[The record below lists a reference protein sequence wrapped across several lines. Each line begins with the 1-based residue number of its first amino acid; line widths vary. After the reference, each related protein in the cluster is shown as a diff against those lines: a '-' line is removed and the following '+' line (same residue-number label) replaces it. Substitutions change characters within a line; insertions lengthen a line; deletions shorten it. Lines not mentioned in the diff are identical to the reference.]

1 METCGLLSWNGVRT
15 TIGPSMKTLTR
26 YIFKEM
32 LGPTTLGFIFYTSLI
47 LMQRIFDLAGVII
60 KRSLSGA
67 TVGKLILWSLPHIVV
82 LTLPMSLLFG
92 ILIAVGRLSSD
103 SEIIAMRSVGISTRT
118 IYRPVFVFSFLMF
131 LLTLYLTNFVLPKG
145 NRNFVALRAEV
156 FTSSVAKEIKPRVF
170 YDEYEN
176 LMIYVNDVD
185 TRTGAWHG
193 VFVADAR
200 GDESAT
206 STQAIVDAS
215 REVSPAGGLT
225 SQSGQR
231 VIAAQSGGLSIVKST
246 KQVWLNLRQAETH
259 VWDPRKPDR
268 YDLNRNE
275 TQRILLPDKNI
286 MDNGQISRS
295 LRELDLKQLLSQA
308 RDLRHGDPD
317 TYRMVWVEI
326 HKKFS
331 IPFACIVFGL
341 VGLPL
346 GITNRRGGKSSGFSL
361 SIAII
366 VFYYVL
372 LMNGEHMANGG
383 KIPPWLGIWAANIL
397 LFILG
402 IFLLTRA
409 NRDSGMR
416 AEGNLFSR
424 LAGLFRSKKPAE
436 KPPEQTQAVGV
447 AATAAPMEDEPAI
460 LNRLDITFPNI
471 LDRYVLSEFLKV
483 VGMVFLSTSALFIIM
498 SYTDLANDIRR
509 NRIAGSLVLSYYR
522 FQIFSVL
529 NYTLPITVLVATL
542 VTFALLAKN
551 NELTAIKSTGV
562 SLFRV
567 SLPIIAVAAVISVF
581 AYFLLDFILPF
592 SNERA
597 SKLENVI
604 RGKTTTA
611 SLSSQQK
618 TWFLGKGRYLIN
630 FLAYDRREKVLSQV
644 QVFELHPTEFR
655 ITRRIY
661 AEHARWNGKA
671 WVFDNG
677 WIRSFTDE
685 GRSTFSPMTA
695 PLELAYAERPEDFAT
710 EVKSPDQMTFA
721 QLRRYVSSIR
731 SSGYSAE
738 ELTVKL
744 YAKTSWPALSL
755 VMALIAL
762 PFAFRIGKRGALYGF
777 GIALVLGILY
787 WVVFVLFTKFG
798 EVGNLPALLAAWS
811 ANILFSIA
819 AVYMFVHTE
828 T

>member
-1 METCGLLSWNGVRT
+1 
-15 TIGPSMKTLTR
+15 
-26 YIFKEM
+26 
-32 LGPTTLGFIFYTSLI
+32 
-47 LMQRIFDLAGVII
+47 
-60 KRSLSGA
+60 
-67 TVGKLILWSLPHIVV
+67 
-82 LTLPMSLLFG
+82 
-92 ILIAVGRLSSD
+92 
-103 SEIIAMRSVGISTRT
+103 
-118 IYRPVFVFSFLMF
+118 
-131 LLTLYLTNFVLPKG
+131 
-145 NRNFVALRAEV
+145 
-156 FTSSVAKEIKPRVF
+156 
-170 YDEYEN
+170 
-176 LMIYVNDVD
+176 
-185 TRTGAWHG
+185 
-193 VFVADAR
+193 R
-200 GDESAT
+200 G
-206 STQAIVDAS
+206 
-215 REVSPAGGLT
+215 G
-225 SQSGQR
+225 GQR
-231 VIAAQSGGLSIVKST
+231 VIAAENGNLSIVKST
-246 KQVWLNLRQAETH
+246 RQVWLNLNQAETH
-259 VWDPRKPDR
+259 IWDPKKADR
-268 YDLNRNE
+268 YDLNRNA

-286 MDNGQISRS
+286 VDNTSIARS
-295 LRELDLKQLLSQA
+295 LRELDLRQLLSQA
-308 RDLRHGDPD
+308 RDLKHGDPD
-317 TYRMVWVEI
+317 TYRLAWVEI

-331 IPFACIVFGL
+331 IPFACIVFGVL
-341 VGLPL
+341 GLPL

-361 SIAII
+361 SIGIL

-372 LMNGEHMANGG
+372 IINGEHMAGAG
-383 KIPPWLGIWAANIL
+383 KIPPWLGMWGANIVL
-397 LFILG
+397 LALG

-409 NRDSGMR
+409 NRDSGQKMEGGLMSQLLGFLR
-416 AEGNLFSR
+416 ARKAKRRQQR
-424 LAGLFRSKKPAE
+424 LESEAATL
-436 KPPEQTQAVGV
+436 TGV
-447 AATAAPMEDEPAI
+447 AAAAAPMEDEPTI

-471 LDRYVLSEFLKV
+471 LDRYILREFIKVLGLV
-483 VGMVFLSTSALFIIM
+483 LVSTVALFMII

-509 NRIAGSLVLSYYR
+509 NHIPGTMILSFYR
-522 FQIFSVL
+522 FQFFYVL
-529 NYTLPITVLVATL
+529 NYTLPISVLVATL
-542 VTFALLAKN
+542 VTFGMLAKN
-551 NELTAIKSTGV
+551 NEVTAIKSGGV
-562 SLFRV
+562 SLYRV
-567 SLPIIAVAAVISVF
+567 ALPIIAVAAVLSVF

-695 PLELAYAERPEDFAT
+695 PLELAYGERPEDFAT

-731 SSGYSAE
+731 NSGYSAE